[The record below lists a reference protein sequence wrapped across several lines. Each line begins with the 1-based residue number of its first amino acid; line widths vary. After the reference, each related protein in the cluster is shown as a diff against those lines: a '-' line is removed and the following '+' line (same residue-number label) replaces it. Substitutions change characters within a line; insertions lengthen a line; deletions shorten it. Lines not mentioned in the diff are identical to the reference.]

1 MGEQVA
7 LNLYGVTVSEAHEPR
22 IDVPGTLLITLRDLA
37 AICGEG
43 EYTTLEPTPDR
54 VAHYTDIVTTY
65 SQRGPVLPAPLGVTF
80 KHKDAVDRWL
90 ELHYVALS
98 NALTFV
104 DNRVVARV
112 HVWSAGAP
120 DERDTGSD
128 FAAVAAESLRT
139 LRRAAVTTVP
149 LRLDKATGLVLSAA
163 YLVERDLW
171 KDFSTEVDDQGRRA
185 PSLKFELTGPWPPYD
200 FVQMQLGT

>member
-1 MGEQVA
+1 M
-7 LNLYGVTVSEAHEPR
+7 NLYGVTVSEAHEPR
-22 IDVPGTLLITLRDLA
+22 IDVPGTLVITVRDLA

-43 EYTTLEPTPDR
+43 EYTSLEITPER
-54 VAHYTDIVTTY
+54 VAHYTGMVTTY
-65 SQRGPVLPAPLGVTF
+65 SQRGPVLPAPVGVAF
-80 KHKDAVDRWL
+80 KHKDAVERWL

-98 NALTFV
+98 NALSFV

-120 DERDTGSD
+120 DERDAGSD
-128 FAAVAAESLRT
+128 LAAIAAESLRS

-149 LRLDKATGLVLSAA
+149 LRLDKEAGLVLSAA
-163 YLVERDLW
+163 YLVERDQW
-171 KDFSTEVDDQGRRA
+171 KEFSTEVEDQGRRA
-185 PSLKFELTGPWPPYD
+185 PSLRFELTGPWPPYD

>member
-1 MGEQVA
+1 M
-7 LNLYGVTVSEAHEPR
+7 NLYGVTVSEAHEPR
-22 IDVPGTLLITLRDLA
+22 IDVPGTMLITLRDLA

-43 EYTTLEPTPDR
+43 EYTKLELTPDR
-54 VAHYTDIVTTY
+54 VAHDTDIVTAY
-65 SQRGPVLPAPLGVTF
+65 AQRGPVLPAPLGVSF

-112 HVWSAGAP
+112 HVWGAGAP
-120 DERDTGSD
+120 DERDASSD
-128 FAAVAAESLRT
+128 LATVAADSLRT
-139 LRRAAVTTVP
+139 LRRVAVTTVP
-149 LRLDKATGLVLSAA
+149 LRIEKAAGLVLSAA

-171 KDFSTEVDDQGRRA
+171 KDFSTEVEEQGKRA
-185 PSLKFELTGPWPPYD
+185 PNLRFELTGPWPPYD

>member
-1 MGEQVA
+1 MA

-22 IDVPGTLLITLRDLA
+22 IDVPGTLLVTLRDLA

-43 EYTTLEPTPDR
+43 EYTTSELTPDR
-54 VAHYTDIVTTY
+54 VAQDTDIVTAY
-65 SQRGPVLPAPLGVTF
+65 ARRGPVLPAPLGVSF

-112 HVWSAGAP
+112 HVWGAGAP
-120 DERDTGSD
+120 DERDAGSEL
-128 FAAVAAESLRT
+128 ATVAADSLRT
-139 LRRAAVTTVP
+139 LRRGAVTTVP
-149 LRLDKATGLVLSAA
+149 LRIEKVAGLVLSAA
-163 YLVERDLW
+163 YLVERDQW
-171 KDFSTEVDDQGRRA
+171 KDFSTEVEEQGRRA
-185 PSLKFELTGPWPPYD
+185 PNLRFELTGPWPPYD